1 MPLLIRLSDDEI
13 QMAAQQA
20 TLRILQ
26 CRRDGAKH
34 RYGAKDTETWQMG
47 IEGALG
53 ELVIAKHFGIF
64 WGKGSYGTDDVG
76 PYEVRQTPL
85 AHGKLIIHP
94 GDKDDKRYYLVTG
107 VLGTY
112 YIRGYMYARDAKN
125 PKYWSDP
132 QGTNRPAFF
141 VPQSDLIDEFKVVQ
155 TQEKH
160 WLDD

>member
-1 MPLLIRLSDDEI
+1 MPIQINLTDDEI

-26 CRRDGAKH
+26 CKRDGAKH

-85 AHGKLIIHP
+85 SHGKLIVHP
-94 GDKDDKRYYLVTG
+94 DDKDDKRYYLITG
-107 VLGTY
+107 LLGNY
-112 YIRGYMYARDAKN
+112 YIRGYMYARDAKKD
-125 PKYWSDP
+125 KYWSDP
-132 QGTNRPAFF
+132 QGTNRPAYF
-141 VPQSDLIDEFKVVQ
+141 VPQSDLIDEFAVKPI
-155 TQEKH
+155 KSGD